1 MIYSYIKTCFRTL
14 LRHKLFTMINII
26 GLSVSMAVGLL
37 VIAFV
42 FDLASYDDFH
52 ENNDKIYRVFTTFQQ
67 KGQKP
72 VNYASAS
79 IAAGRKIRETVSGI
93 DHVSILRPGFGGNIS
108 AGEKTV
114 PLNGLF
120 ADESF
125 FNIFTFP
132 LVQGDP
138 ATALKQ
144 PYTLVLTEKTS
155 KKLFGSAKA
164 LGRSVKV
171 GSDNYVVTGVMKDI
185 PKLSHLRFEALAS
198 FASAEKSQDLDFL
211 SWGSIYQNYVYIS
224 VAEKSDLRTIQSSLN
239 GISRA
244 GNLTM
249 DAGKISLGVQ
259 QLKQIVFNSSGISVT
274 NELGP
279 VMNTLAI
286 WVLIGLAMLVMLS
299 ACFNYTNL
307 SIARSLRRTREVGV
321 RKMSGALTRHVIA
334 QFLVESVIISLLSLT
349 FAFLLF
355 LLLRREFLALDFSIE
370 NMVSLKLSPIVS
382 LGFVSLGIFVGIL
395 AGITPAIFFSRIDL
409 ATVLKTSSSL
419 RLFRHVNPRKALI
432 VSQYTLSIIFIAT
445 TIIGYG
451 QYRNF
456 VDFDLGFNTKNKLNI
471 KLQGN
476 NADLL
481 IKELSELPQVSSL
494 SQSMLVMGLGN
505 IYTGQ
510 VKHKSS
516 GDSAMVWMNF
526 IDSQYLKMHG
536 HTLLAG
542 RDFVPRSDQAEESE
556 IIVTRQ
562 LLQKFDMDEKDPGK
576 ALGEVLDI
584 EGKNLAIIGVIKDFH
599 YETVEDQVEPVILR
613 NITRNGG
620 GYLTA
625 RILTEDWPET
635 LESIKNAW
643 QKVDKTHPLEA
654 TLYDDQIEKAYS
666 PFSMMIKIIGF
677 LAFLTVC
684 IASLGLFGMV
694 VFTTETRLKEI
705 SIRKV
710 LGASESSLILLL
722 SRNFLV
728 MLLLAALIAL
738 PATYFFFDKIVLVN
752 FAYHK
757 AVSVAELLIS
767 LSLVVVLAFA
777 MIGSQTF
784 KTARTNPSKV
794 LKAD

>member
-52 ENNDKIYRVFTTFQQ
+52 ENNDKIFRVTTNLQQ

-79 IAAGRKIRETVSGI
+79 IAAGRRIRETVSGI
-93 DHVSILRPGFGGNIS
+93 DHVTILRTGFGGNIL
-108 AGEKTV
+108 AGEKRV

-120 ADESF
+120 ADDSF

-132 LVQGDP
+132 LLQGDP
-138 ATALKQ
+138 STALKQ

-155 KKLFGSAKA
+155 KKLFGSANA

-171 GSDNYVVTGVMKDI
+171 DSNNYIVTGVMKDI

-198 FASAEKSQDLDFL
+198 FASAEKSQDPDFL
-211 SWGSIYQNYVYIS
+211 SWGSIYQNYVYMS

-249 DAGKISLGVQ
+249 DTGQISLGVQ
-259 QLKQIVFNSSGISVT
+259 QLKQIVFDSSGISVT

-286 WVLIGLAMLVMLS
+286 WVLIGLAVLVMLS

-321 RKMSGALTRHVIA
+321 RKMSGALTRHVIV

-370 NMVSLKLSPIVS
+370 NMVSLKLSTVVA
-382 LGFVSLGIFVGIL
+382 LGFVALGIFVGIL

-409 ATVLKTSSSL
+409 STVLKTSSSL
-419 RLFRHVNPRKALI
+419 RLFRHINPRKALI

-476 NADLL
+476 HADLL

-510 VKHKSS
+510 VKYKSS
-516 GDSAMVWMNF
+516 TDSAMVWMNF

-542 RDFVPRSDQAEESE
+542 RDFTPRSDQAEESE
-556 IIVTRQ
+556 IIVTQQ
-562 LLQKFDMDEKDPGK
+562 LLQKFGMDEKDPGK
-576 ALGEVLDI
+576 ALGEVLNI
-584 EGKNLAIIGVIKDFH
+584 EGKKLAIIGVIKDFH

-613 NITRNGG
+613 NITRGAG

-625 RILTEDWPET
+625 KIVTEDWPQT
-635 LESIKNAW
+635 LDAIENAW
-643 QKVDKTHPLEA
+643 QKVDRAHPLEA

-710 LGASESSLILLL
+710 LGASEGSLILLL